1 MSLLGLS
8 TIEIICL
15 SIFSALLFIFLLV
28 VIIGEILLS
37 ISLKRDS
44 LIGKIV
50 AKETKKAYK
59 SFKIDLD
66 WWKSFKLEEECVT
79 SFDGKKLYPMIL
91 KSDVKSDKVAIV
103 IHGYYAKFQE
113 MNKYAEMFYDM
124 GYNVVIT
131 QNRAHGKSEG
141 RFIGM
146 GWLDRLDM
154 LEVINMCIEKF
165 GKNCEIDVFGL
176 SMGASTVCML
186 AGENLPIN
194 VKHLISDCAYAS
206 VFEQFKYVYKS
217 QTNLPANG
225 LANLLNYYAKFR
237 AGYSIKN
244 ADARLQ
250 LPKCKVPI
258 LFIHGEKDIF
268 VPYSNLQELYD
279 STPQNLRYKYSF
291 SNAGHAECLPF
302 NEEEYRQVVKDFVN
316 NRFDKLN

>member
-1 MSLLGLS
+1 MSVLGLS
-8 TIEIICL
+8 TIEIVCL

-28 VIIGEILLS
+28 VITGEILLS

-44 LIGKIV
+44 FIGKIV
-50 AKETKKAYK
+50 ARETKKAYK
-59 SFKIDLD
+59 TFKINLD
-66 WWKSFKLEEECVT
+66 WWKNFKLEEECVT

-91 KSDVKSDKVAIV
+91 KAKTNSDKVAIV

-113 MNKYAEMFYDM
+113 MNKYAEMFYNL

-154 LEVINMCIEKF
+154 LEVIDLCIKKF
-165 GKNCEIDVFGL
+165 GKDCIIDIFGL

-186 AGENLPIN
+186 AGEKLPQN

-206 VFEQFKYVYKS
+206 VFEQFKFVYKS
-217 QTNLPANG
+217 HTNLPANG

-244 ADARLQ
+244 ADARIQ

-258 LFIHGEKDIF
+258 LFIHGEKDVF
-268 VPYSNLQELYD
+268 VPYSNLNELYN
-279 STPQNLRYKYSF
+279 STPKSLRYKYSF
-291 SNAGHAECLPF
+291 ANAGHAECLPF
-302 NEEEYRQVVKDFVN
+302 NEEEYCEVVKDFLN
-316 NRFDKLN
+316 DKYDKLK